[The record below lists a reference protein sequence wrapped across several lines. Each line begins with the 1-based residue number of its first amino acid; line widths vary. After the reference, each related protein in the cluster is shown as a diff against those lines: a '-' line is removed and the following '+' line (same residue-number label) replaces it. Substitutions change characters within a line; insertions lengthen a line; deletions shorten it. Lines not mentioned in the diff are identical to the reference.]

1 MEAVSIR
8 LSDATLRG
16 YLFTAQSGEVSV
28 QIPLREITGNGGI
41 VVCSGDHPLPKAPP
55 PRLSSARG
63 SDEPNFNADQSH
75 TDQSDSEFSVVGE
88 LPPQY
93 RMPTEV
99 VGSVTKDEQTRIL
112 AATTAQTLHN
122 LCPIYIAIHESK
134 IDSIGDWTPRARLAR
149 AFRAGLSVRWQRRD
163 RRCPLLDSAS
173 IETRRSPVCYVILK
187 CRRYPGPVWTHTLKK
202 YREVLQ
208 QPDRTLEPSSYS
220 HSFLSTLEGQVYLE
234 AAGYSWGDAEQVP

>member
-1 MEAVSIR
+1 MEAVSLRI
-8 LSDATLRG
+8 SDVTLRG
-16 YLFTAQSGEVSV
+16 YLFTAPSGEVSV
-28 QIPLREITGNGGI
+28 QIPIREVTSNGGI
-41 VVCSGDHPLPKAPP
+41 LVCSGEHPVPKAPP
-55 PRLSSARG
+55 PTLSSARG
-63 SDEPNFNADQSH
+63 SEEPNFNADQSH
-75 TDQSDSEFSVVGE
+75 SDSEFSVVGE

-93 RMPTEV
+93 RMPTEL

-122 LCPIYIAIHESK
+122 LCPIFIAIHETK
-134 IDSIGDWTPRARLAR
+134 IDSVGDWTPRARLAR

-163 RRCPLLDSAS
+163 QRCPLVESAI

-187 CRRYPGPVWTHTLKK
+187 CSRYPGPVWAHSLKK

-208 QPDRTLEPSSYS
+208 QPDRTLEPNSYS

-234 AAGYSWGDAEQVP
+234 AAGYSWKDAEQVP